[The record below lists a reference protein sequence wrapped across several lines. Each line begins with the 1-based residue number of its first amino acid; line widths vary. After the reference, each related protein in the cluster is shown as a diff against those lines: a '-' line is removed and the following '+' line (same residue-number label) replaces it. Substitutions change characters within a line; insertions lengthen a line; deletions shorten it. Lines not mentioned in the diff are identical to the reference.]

1 MTRDS
6 ASAPAQD
13 PIAPLLAALESALEG
28 VHQALVQQDSQ
39 ALEQHSQAV
48 QGLMSDAL
56 AQARDGHLSLP
67 LRQRLAQAGA
77 QMAAHRVSLSRAS
90 TALDRAIDVL
100 MPAESIGLYGEAGKT
115 LKRRSSGGGVSA

>member
-1 MTRDS
+1 MTRSS
-6 ASAPAQD
+6 ATPSQD
-13 PIAPLLAALESALEG
+13 TFAPLLAALEAALAG
-28 VHQALVQQDSQ
+28 VHQALQQYDVA

-56 AQARDGHLSLP
+56 GEARQGRLSLP
-67 LRQRLAQAGA
+67 QRQRLALVGA

-90 TALDRAIDVL
+90 MALDRAIDVL

-115 LKRRSSGGGVSA
+115 LKRRTNGGGVSA